1 MERILQTIGSTGG
14 QLDCLRK
21 VKKSVIKVG
30 IMAIWPPQYQGASW
44 EETLAGMKE
53 FWLGNLEEILA
64 DCPDL
69 VLVPEC
75 SDRPQGLNIK
85 QRAEWYLFRGNQM
98 RDFYCDLARKHNC
111 CFVYSAVRCLPDGTF
126 RNSNQFINRDGSIAG
141 IYDKFF
147 AMPDEITEMNIKPGK
162 EALTINT
169 EFGKVANAIC
179 FDLNFQELLD
189 KYVPQRPDLVV
200 FCSNYH
206 GGLMRQTW
214 AYRLRCHFVGSFAGG
229 GASVVNPLGEVLSH
243 SSSYHPNLVTTIN
256 LDCLVAHLDE
266 NRSRLRALK
275 LKYGGAVNIHDPGFL
290 APVLIT
296 SEHPTVTAQQMA
308 EEFEIESWH
317 HYYARAVA
325 CANQYR

>member
-1 MERILQTIGSTGG
+1 MSRILQTIGSSGG

-30 IMAIWPPQYQGASW
+30 IVAIWPPMYQGQPWDAA
-44 EETLAGMKE
+44 LAEMKE
-53 FWLGNLEEILA
+53 YWRVNLEEILA

-75 SDRPQGLNIK
+75 SDRPQGLTVE
-85 QRAEWYLFRGNQM
+85 QGMEWYRFRGDQM
-98 RDFYCDLARKHNC
+98 RDFYSDLARKHRC
-111 CFVYSAVRCLPDGTF
+111 CFVYSAVRCMADGTF
-126 RNSNQFINRDGSIAG
+126 RNSNQFINRDGSVAG
-141 IYDKFF
+141 VYDKYFP
-147 AMPDEITEMNIKPGK
+147 MPDEITKRRIMPGK
-162 EALTINT
+162 DPQVIQT

-179 FDLNFQELLD
+179 FDLNFQELLE
-189 KYVPQRPDLVV
+189 KYVPQRPDLMV

-206 GGLMRQTW
+206 GGLMRQAW
-214 AYRLRCHFVGSFAGG
+214 AYRLRCHFLGCFADG
-229 GASVVNPLGEVLSH
+229 GASVLNPLGEILAQ

-275 LKYGGAVNIHDPGFL
+275 LKYGGAVNIHDPGYL

-296 SEHPTVTAQQMA
+296 SEDPCVTARQMA

-325 CANQYR
+325 CADKHR